1 MKGPK
6 RSKKY
11 HRPGVIEK
19 DVKKE
24 NLEEMDFELTDEQR
38 DIKKAA
44 REFAEGMFPEV
55 AEECDLNETFP
66 RALWKK
72 ACDLGFVGV
81 FIDEAYGGSGL
92 GLLENILIMEEFSRV
107 DAGCAGVVL
116 ATLGSEFILLYGRE
130 EQKRKYLPGLTK
142 GETIM
147 GMAITE
153 PDAGSDMASI
163 TTTARNVKDH
173 SVINGNKMFITNGSI
188 ADFIIVLCLT
198 NENEKVKSK
207 RQSAILVETNRKGFE
222 ANQLKRRLGMRGS
235 DTAELHFSEVEV
247 PSENL
252 VGEVEGE
259 GFYQLMAVF
268 NRTRV
273 TVAVINVRVAQGGLE
288 KAIQYA
294 KQRKQ
299 FGSPIGSFQAIQFK
313 LAEMASWIEAARTLC
328 HKAAWMVDHGRIDP
342 KLISMAK
349 WFAGEVGVK
358 VIDEVVQI
366 HGGYGYLG
374 EFGIERLYR
383 DVKLAEIVEGTKEI
397 EKLIIAR
404 ELLGRG

>member
-1 MKGPK
+1 
-6 RSKKY
+6 
-11 HRPGVIEK
+11 
-19 DVKKE
+19 
-24 NLEEMDFELTDEQR
+24 MDFELTAEQK
-38 DIKKAA
+38 DIKRAA
-44 REFAEGMFPEV
+44 REFAEKAFPEV
-55 AEECDLNETFP
+55 AEECDVNEMFP

-72 ACDLGFVGV
+72 ACELGFVGV

-92 GLLENILIMEEFSRV
+92 GILENVLIMEEFCRV
-107 DAGCAGVVL
+107 DAGCAGVIL
-116 ATLGSEFILLYGRE
+116 TTLGSEFILLYGRE
-130 EQKRKYLPGLTK
+130 EQKKKYLPGLTK
-142 GETIM
+142 GEAIM

-153 PDAGSDMASI
+153 PDVGSDAASI
-163 TTTARNVKDH
+163 TTTARRVKDRY
-173 SVINGNKMFITNGSI
+173 VMNGNKMFITNGSI

-222 ANQLKRRLGMRGS
+222 ANQLKRKLGMRAS

-252 VGEVEGE
+252 IGEVEGE

-273 TVAVINVRVAQGGLE
+273 TVAVINVGVAQGGLE
-288 KAIQYA
+288 KAISYS

-313 LAEMASWIEAARTLC
+313 LADMASWIEAARTLC
-328 HKAAWMVDHGRIDP
+328 YKVAWMVDHGKVDP

-374 EFGIERLYR
+374 EYGIERLYR

-404 ELLGRG
+404 EILGR

>member
-81 FIDEAYGGSGL
+81 FIDGAYGGSGL

-153 PDAGSDMASI
+153 PDAGSDVASI
-163 TTTARNVKDH
+163 TTTARKVKDH

-404 ELLGRG
+404 ELLRRG

>member
-81 FIDEAYGGSGL
+81 FIDGAYGGSGL

-116 ATLGSEFILLYGRE
+116 TTLGSEFILLYGRE

-153 PDAGSDMASI
+153 PDASSDVASI

-173 SVINGNKMFITNGSI
+173 YVINGNKMFITNGSI

>member
-1 MKGPK
+1 
-6 RSKKY
+6 
-11 HRPGVIEK
+11 
-19 DVKKE
+19 
-24 NLEEMDFELTDEQR
+24 MDFELTDEQK

-55 AEECDLNETFP
+55 AEECDINETFP
-66 RALWKK
+66 KALWKK
-72 ACDLGFVGV
+72 ACELGFVGV
-81 FIDEAYGGSGL
+81 FIDEAYGGPGL
-92 GLLENILIMEEFSRV
+92 GLLENVLIMEEFCRV
-107 DAGCAGVVL
+107 DAGCAGVAL
-116 ATLGSEFILLYGRE
+116 TTLGSEFILLYGKE
-130 EQKRKYLPGLTK
+130 EQKKKYLPLLPK
-142 GETIM
+142 GEAIM

-153 PDAGSDMASI
+153 PDVGSDTASI
-163 TTTARNVKDH
+163 TTTARRVKDH
-173 SVINGNKMFITNGSI
+173 YVINGNKMFITNGSI

-222 ANQLKRRLGMRGS
+222 ANPLKRKLGMRAS
-235 DTAELHFSEVEV
+235 DTSELHFSEVEV
-247 PSENL
+247 PLENL
-252 VGEVEGE
+252 IGEVEGE

-268 NRTRV
+268 NRSRV
-273 TVAVINVRVAQGGLE
+273 TVSVINVGVAQGGLE

-299 FGSPIGSFQAIQFK
+299 FGSPIGSFQGIQFK
-313 LAEMASWIEAARTLC
+313 LAEMASWVEAARTLC
-328 HKAAWMVDHGRIDP
+328 YKAASMIDSGKVDP
-342 KLISMAK
+342 KIISMAK

-374 EFGIERLYR
+374 EYGIERLYR
-383 DVKLAEIVEGTKEI
+383 DAKLAEIVEGTKEI

>member
-1 MKGPK
+1 
-6 RSKKY
+6 
-11 HRPGVIEK
+11 
-19 DVKKE
+19 
-24 NLEEMDFELTDEQR
+24 MDFELTDEQK

-55 AEECDLNETFP
+55 AEECDINETFP
-66 RALWKK
+66 KALWKK
-72 ACDLGFVGV
+72 ACELGFVGV
-81 FIDEAYGGSGL
+81 FIDEAYGGPGL
-92 GLLENILIMEEFSRV
+92 GLLENVLIMEEFCRV
-107 DAGCAGVVL
+107 DAGCAGVAL
-116 ATLGSEFILLYGRE
+116 TTLGSEFILLYGKE
-130 EQKRKYLPGLTK
+130 EQKKKYLPLLPK
-142 GETIM
+142 GEAIM

-153 PDAGSDMASI
+153 PDVGSDTASI
-163 TTTARNVKDH
+163 TTTARRVKDH
-173 SVINGNKMFITNGSI
+173 YVINGNKMFITNGSI

-222 ANQLKRRLGMRGS
+222 ANPLKRKLGMRAS
-235 DTAELHFSEVEV
+235 DTSELHFSEVEV
-247 PSENL
+247 PLQNL
-252 VGEVEGE
+252 IGEVEGE

-268 NRTRV
+268 NRSRV
-273 TVAVINVRVAQGGLE
+273 TVSVINVGVAQGGLE

-299 FGSPIGSFQAIQFK
+299 FGSPIGSFQGIQFK
-313 LAEMASWIEAARTLC
+313 LAEMASWVEAARTLC
-328 HKAAWMVDHGRIDP
+328 YKAASMIDSGKVDP
-342 KLISMAK
+342 KIISMAK

-374 EFGIERLYR
+374 EYGIERLYR

>member
-1 MKGPK
+1 
-6 RSKKY
+6 
-11 HRPGVIEK
+11 
-19 DVKKE
+19 
-24 NLEEMDFELTDEQR
+24 MDFELTNEQK

-66 RALWKK
+66 RTLWKK
-72 ACDLGFVGV
+72 ACDLGFIGV
-81 FIDEAYGGSGL
+81 FIDEAYGGPGL
-92 GLLENILIMEEFSRV
+92 GLLENVLIMEEFCRV
-107 DAGCAGVVL
+107 DAGCGGVL
-116 ATLGSEFILLYGRE
+116 LTTLGSEFILLYGRE

-142 GETIM
+142 GEAIM

-153 PDAGSDMASI
+153 PDAGSDVASVN
-163 TTTARNVKDH
+163 TRARRMNDH
-173 SVINGNKMFITNGSI
+173 YVINGNKMFITNGSI
-188 ADFIIVLCLT
+188 ADFVVVLCLT
-198 NENEKVKSK
+198 NEDEKVKSK
-207 RQSAILVETNRKGFE
+207 RHSAILIESNRKGFE
-222 ANQLKRRLGMRGS
+222 ANQLKRKLGMRAS
-235 DTAELHFSEVEV
+235 DTAEIHFSEVEV
-247 PSENL
+247 PLENL
-252 VGEVEGE
+252 VGDVEGE

-273 TVAVINVRVAQGGLE
+273 TVAIINVGLAQGGLE
-288 KAIQYA
+288 KAISYA

-299 FGSPIGSFQAIQFK
+299 FGIPIGSFQGIQFK

-328 HKAAWMVDHGRIDP
+328 YKAAWMADHGKIDP

-374 EFGIERLYR
+374 EYGIERLYR
-383 DVKLAEIVEGTKEI
+383 DAKLAEIVEGTKEI

-404 ELLGRG
+404 ELLGR

>member
-1 MKGPK
+1 MNF
-6 RSKKY
+6 
-11 HRPGVIEK
+11 ELADQQK
-19 DVKKE
+19 DV
-24 NLEEMDFELTDEQR
+24 
-38 DIKKAA
+38 KKAA
-44 REFAEGMFPEV
+44 REFAEGTFPEV

-66 RALWKK
+66 RTLWKK

-81 FIDEAYGGSGL
+81 FIDEAYGGPGL
-92 GLLENILIMEEFSRV
+92 GLLENVLIMEEFCRV

-116 ATLGSEFILLYGRE
+116 TTLGSEFILLYGSE
-130 EQKRKYLPGLTK
+130 EQKKKYLPGLTK
-142 GETIM
+142 GEAIM

-153 PDAGSDMASI
+153 PDAGSDVASI
-163 TTTARNVKDH
+163 TTTARKVKDH
-173 SVINGNKMFITNGSI
+173 YVINGNKMFITNGSI

-198 NENEKVKSK
+198 DENEKVKSK
-207 RQSAILVETNRKGFE
+207 RQSAILVESNRKGFE
-222 ANQLKRRLGMRGS
+222 ANPLKRKLGMRAS

-247 PSENL
+247 PLENL
-252 VGEVEGE
+252 IGEVEGE
-259 GFYQLMAVF
+259 GFHQLMAVF
-268 NRTRV
+268 NRTRI
-273 TVAVINVRVAQGGLE
+273 TVSVINVGVAQGGLE

-328 HKAAWMVDHGRIDP
+328 YKVAWMVDHGKVDP

-374 EFGIERLYR
+374 EYGIERLYR
-383 DVKLAEIVEGTKEI
+383 DAKLAEIVEGTKEI

>member
-1 MKGPK
+1 
-6 RSKKY
+6 
-11 HRPGVIEK
+11 
-19 DVKKE
+19 
-24 NLEEMDFELTDEQR
+24 MDFELTDEQK
-38 DIKKAA
+38 DIKRAA

-72 ACDLGFVGV
+72 ACDLGFIGV
-81 FIDEAYGGSGL
+81 FIDGVYGGPGL
-92 GLLENILIMEEFSRV
+92 GFLEHALIAEEFARV
-107 DAGCAGVVL
+107 DAGCGTIIHT
-116 ATLGSEFILLYGRE
+116 TLGSEFILLFGRE
-130 EQKRKYLPGLTK
+130 EQKKRTLPLLPK
-142 GETIM
+142 GEAIM

-153 PDAGSDMASI
+153 PDAGSDVASVN
-163 TTTARNVKDH
+163 TRARRVNDH
-173 SVINGNKMFITNGSI
+173 YVINGNKMFITNGSI
-188 ADFIIVLCLT
+188 ADFLVTLCLT
-198 NENEKVKSK
+198 NEDEKVKTK
-207 RQSAILVETNRKGFE
+207 RHSPIIVEANRRGYE
-222 ANQLKRRLGMRGS
+222 ANQLKRKLGMRAS
-235 DTAELHFSEVEV
+235 DTAEINFSEVEV
-247 PSENL
+247 PLENL

-273 TVAVINVRVAQGGLE
+273 TVAVQGVGIAEGGLE

-299 FGSPIGSFQAIQFK
+299 FGSPLARFQGIQFK
-313 LAEMASWIEAARTLC
+313 LAEMASWIEAARALC
-328 HKAAWMVDHGRIDP
+328 YQAGWMVDHGKIDP

-349 WFAGEVGVK
+349 WFSGEVAVK

-374 EFGIERLYR
+374 EYGIERLYR
-383 DVKLAEIVEGTKEI
+383 DAKLVEIVEGTKEI

-404 ELLGRG
+404 ELLGKL

>member
-1 MKGPK
+1 
-6 RSKKY
+6 
-11 HRPGVIEK
+11 
-19 DVKKE
+19 
-24 NLEEMDFELTDEQR
+24 MDFELTDEQK

-55 AEECDLNETFP
+55 AEECDLKETFP

-81 FIDEAYGGSGL
+81 FIDEAYGGPGL
-92 GLLENILIMEEFSRV
+92 GLLENVLIMEEFCRV
-107 DAGCAGVVL
+107 DAGCAGVIL
-116 ATLGSEFILLYGRE
+116 TTLGSEFILLHGRE
-130 EQKRKYLPGLTK
+130 EQKKKYLPLLPK
-142 GETIM
+142 GEAIM

-153 PDAGSDMASI
+153 PDAGSDVASI
-163 TTTARNVKDH
+163 TTTARKVNQH
-173 SVINGNKMFITNGSI
+173 YVINGNKMFITNGSI

-198 NENEKVKSK
+198 NENERVKSK
-207 RQSAILVETNRKGFE
+207 RQSAILVETDRKGFE
-222 ANQLKRRLGMRGS
+222 ANPLKRKLGMRAS
-235 DTAELHFSEVEV
+235 DTAELHLSEVEV
-247 PSENL
+247 PLENL
-252 VGEVEGE
+252 IGEVEGE
-259 GFYQLMAVF
+259 GFYQLMSVF
-268 NRTRV
+268 NRSRV
-273 TVAVINVRVAQGGLE
+273 TVAMISVGVAQGGLE
-288 KAIQYA
+288 KAISYA
-294 KQRKQ
+294 KQRRQ
-299 FGSPIGSFQAIQFK
+299 FGVPIASFQGIQFK
-313 LAEMASWIEAARTLC
+313 LAEMTSWIEAARALC
-328 HKAAWMVDHGRIDP
+328 YKAAWMVDHGKIDP

-374 EFGIERLYR
+374 EYGIERLYR

>member
-1 MKGPK
+1 
-6 RSKKY
+6 
-11 HRPGVIEK
+11 
-19 DVKKE
+19 
-24 NLEEMDFELTDEQR
+24 MDFELTEEQKA
-38 DIKKAA
+38 IKKAA

-55 AEECDLNETFP
+55 AEECDINETFP
-66 RALWKK
+66 KKLWKK

-81 FIDEAYGGSGL
+81 FIDEAYGGPGL
-92 GLLENILIMEEFSRV
+92 GLLENVLIMEEFCRV
-107 DAGCAGVVL
+107 DAGCAGVTL
-116 ATLGSEFILLYGRE
+116 TTLGSEFILLYGRE
-130 EQKRKYLPGLTK
+130 EQKKKYLPLLSK
-142 GETIM
+142 GEAIM

-153 PDAGSDMASI
+153 PDAGSDAASI
-163 TTTARNVKDH
+163 TTTARRVENH
-173 SVINGNKMFITNGSI
+173 YVINGNKMFITNGSI
-188 ADFIIVLCLT
+188 ADFIVVLCLT
-198 NENEKVKSK
+198 NEKERVKSK
-207 RQSAILVETNRKGFE
+207 RQSPILVETNRKGFE
-222 ANQLKRRLGMRGS
+222 ANPLKRKLGMRAS
-235 DTAELHFSEVEV
+235 DTSELHFSEVEV
-247 PSENL
+247 PLENL
-252 VGEVEGE
+252 IGEVEGE
-259 GFYQLMAVF
+259 GFYQLMSVF

-273 TVAVINVRVAQGGLE
+273 TVAVINVGVGQGGLE

-299 FGSPIGSFQAIQFK
+299 FGIPIGSFQGIQFK

-328 HKAAWMVDHGRIDP
+328 YKVAWMVDHGKVDP

-374 EFGIERLYR
+374 EYGIERLYR

>member
-1 MKGPK
+1 
-6 RSKKY
+6 
-11 HRPGVIEK
+11 
-19 DVKKE
+19 
-24 NLEEMDFELTDEQR
+24 MDFELTNEQK

-81 FIDEAYGGSGL
+81 FIDEAYGGPGL
-92 GLLENILIMEEFSRV
+92 GLMENILIMEEFCRV
-107 DAGCAGVVL
+107 DAGCAGVTL
-116 ATLGSEFILLYGRE
+116 TTLGSEFILLYGRE
-130 EQKRKYLPGLTK
+130 EQKKKYLPGLTK
-142 GETIM
+142 GEAIM

-153 PDAGSDMASI
+153 PDAGSDVASVN
-163 TTTARNVKDH
+163 TRARRMNDH
-173 SVINGNKMFITNGSI
+173 YVINGNKMFITNGSI
-188 ADFIIVLCLT
+188 ADFVVVLCLT
-198 NENEKVKSK
+198 NEDEKVKSK
-207 RQSAILVETNRKGFE
+207 RHSAILIESNRKGFE
-222 ANQLKRRLGMRGS
+222 ANQLKRKLGMRAS
-235 DTAELHFSEVEV
+235 DTAEIHFSEVEV
-247 PSENL
+247 PLENL
-252 VGEVEGE
+252 VGDVEGE

-273 TVAVINVRVAQGGLE
+273 TVAIINVGLAQGGLE
-288 KAIQYA
+288 KAISYA

-299 FGSPIGSFQAIQFK
+299 FGIPIGSFQGIQFK

-328 HKAAWMVDHGRIDP
+328 YKAAWMADHGKIDP

-374 EFGIERLYR
+374 EYGIERLYR
-383 DVKLAEIVEGTKEI
+383 DAKLAEIVEGTKEI

-404 ELLGRG
+404 ELLGR